1 MTEGVAGLRLLVVE
15 DEALVAM
22 LIEDI
27 LLDLDCIVIGPV
39 GTVAQALAL
48 LRDEEQ
54 IDGAL
59 LDVNLGGGERSYPVA
74 DALAEREV
82 PFVFVTGYGEA
93 GVERR
98 YAPVTVLQK
107 PFDPRSLEKV
117 VANDLAE
124 TSRRVAG
131 RSRR

>member
-1 MTEGVAGLRLLVVE
+1 MAELVAGLRLLVVE

-27 LLDLDCIVIGPV
+27 LLDLDCVVIGPV

-48 LRDEEQ
+48 LHVEE

-74 DALAEREV
+74 DALAARDV
-82 PFVFVTGYGEA
+82 PFIFVTGYGET

-107 PFDPRSLEKV
+107 PFDPRSLERV
-117 VANDLAE
+117 VADDLAG
-124 TSRRVAG
+124 SSAKPARAG
-131 RSRR
+131 RR

>member
-1 MTEGVAGLRLLVVE
+1 MPQRVAGLRLLVVE

-27 LLDLDCIVIGPV
+27 LLDLDCVVIGPV

-48 LRDEEQ
+48 LHREE

-74 DALAEREV
+74 DALAARDV
-82 PFVFVTGYGEA
+82 PFVFVTGYGED
-93 GVERR
+93 GVEGC

-107 PFDPRSLEKV
+107 PFDPRRLERV
-117 VANDLAE
+117 VANDLAGS
-124 TSRRVAG
+124 TPRAARRA
-131 RSRR
+131 RR

>member
-1 MTEGVAGLRLLVVE
+1 
-15 DEALVAM
+15 M

-48 LRDEEQ
+48 LHREE

-74 DALAEREV
+74 DALAARDV

-93 GVERR
+93 GVEGR

-107 PFDPRSLEKV
+107 PFDPRRLERV
-117 VANDLAE
+117 VANDLAGS
-124 TSRRVAG
+124 SRRAA
-131 RSRR
+131 RQARR

>member
-1 MTEGVAGLRLLVVE
+1 MMPEPLAGLRLLVVE

-27 LLDLDCIVIGPV
+27 LLDLDCVVIGPV
-39 GTVAQALAL
+39 GTLAQALAL
-48 LRDEEQ
+48 LHQEE

-74 DALAEREV
+74 DALAARDV

-93 GVERR
+93 GVEKR

-107 PFDPRSLEKV
+107 PFDPRRLERV
-117 VANDLAE
+117 VANNLVRSPPRPA
-124 TSRRVAG
+124 RAG
-131 RSRR
+131 RR